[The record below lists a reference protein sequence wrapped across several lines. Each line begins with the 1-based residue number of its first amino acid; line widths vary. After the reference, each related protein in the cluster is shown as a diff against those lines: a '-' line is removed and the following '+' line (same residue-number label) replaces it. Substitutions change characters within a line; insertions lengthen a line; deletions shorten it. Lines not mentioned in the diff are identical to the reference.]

1 MLAYRH
7 AFHAGNHADVLKH
20 LVLAQVLRY
29 MVGKDKPFRYIDT
42 HAGSGG
48 YLLKGQQAQKKAEYR
63 EGIGRLWSRADLP
76 PALADYVQLVQQFN
90 LQPDENGQVPQ
101 LEKGMTPPLALYP
114 GSPSLASM
122 LTTPAD
128 KLHLYELHPAD
139 ARTLAAHYGGERR
152 TRIHQEDGFAAL
164 KKELPPT
171 PRRAVVLM
179 DPSYETAG
187 DYGKVVA
194 SLREAVQRF
203 AEGVYMV
210 WYPQVS
216 RVEAVQL
223 PKRLTG
229 LAPKGWLHVRMTVA
243 QPDTRGFGLTGSGM
257 FILNPP
263 YTLHQ
268 TLAEVMPFLTE
279 ALAQYDGASYLIE
292 ELPA

>member
-20 LVLAQVLRY
+20 MVLVQVLRY
-29 MVGKDKPFRYIDT
+29 MTGKGKPFRYLDT
-42 HAGSGG
+42 HAGAGG
-48 YLLKGQQAQKKAEYR
+48 YQLKGQQAQKKTEYR

-76 PALADYVQLVQQFN
+76 EAVADYVQLVQRFN
-90 LQPDENGQVPQ
+90 LPPAEDGSLPA

-122 LTTPAD
+122 VLTPAD

-139 ARTLAAHYGGERR
+139 ARTLAAHFGGEKRSR
-152 TRIHQEDGFAAL
+152 VMQEDGFAAL

-187 DYGKVVA
+187 DYGKVVG

-203 AEGVYMV
+203 AEGVYCV

-229 LAPKGWLHVRMTVA
+229 VAPKGWLHVRLTVA
-243 QPDTRGFGLTGSGM
+243 QPDRQGFGLSGSGM

-268 TLAEVMPFLTE
+268 TLAQVMPWLTE
-279 ALAQYDGASYLIE
+279 VLAQYDEASYLIE